1 MASLGFEDIQ
11 LAGITEGLK
20 MCGSGK
26 TFYGYI
32 FVKTSVFGP
41 KTVRHLNLASR
52 FRKTAWAAEMELA
65 REAFATDSAEVD
77 QKEAK
82 KKART
87 VALEAARVV
96 QPANQQEA
104 AAAATRPTGA
114 QQDTRR
120 SSRVVRKTSLGV
132 DDYFNKTDLQPDDD
146 KYLGEEERRAA
157 QVEKRGCVLNF
168 GRRPKLKTHPRFS
181 PFPPPVRPSFPPR
194 PGTCRRLAADRSC

>member
-1 MASLGFEDIQ
+1 
-11 LAGITEGLK
+11 
-20 MCGSGK
+20 
-26 TFYGYI
+26 
-32 FVKTSVFGP
+32 
-41 KTVRHLNLASR
+41 
-52 FRKTAWAAEMELA
+52 MELA

-157 QVEKRGCVLNF
+157 QSSTPSDVLRTTRLLRRVSCWAPVGRVAAAAASCWFAGCTTRAASRATF
-168 GRRPKLKTHPRFS
+168 
-181 PFPPPVRPSFPPR
+181 
-194 PGTCRRLAADRSC
+194 LAFF

>member
-1 MASLGFEDIQ
+1 
-11 LAGITEGLK
+11 
-20 MCGSGK
+20 
-26 TFYGYI
+26 
-32 FVKTSVFGP
+32 
-41 KTVRHLNLASR
+41 
-52 FRKTAWAAEMELA
+52 MELA

-157 QVEKRGCVLNF
+157 QVHVVVWLQIGLVEIVI
-168 GRRPKLKTHPRFS
+168 HAQ
-181 PFPPPVRPSFPPR
+181 
-194 PGTCRRLAADRSC
+194 RRLADNPAAAPGVLLGAGGTGGGRSSLLLAFRYAG